1 MLTNTVPFN
10 RASWTKIVALI
21 LHDSTLIHLN
31 SSSKTRPCPPAAKSR
46 SVNGNFARENGR
58 FIGHLI
64 LVRNNANI
72 KIGHAQDFCCLLS
85 GGCPTVPVLD
95 WLDRLP
101 AKVQDKCRV
110 RIERLRDL
118 GHELR
123 RPEAD
128 YLRDGI
134 YELRVGFRGMNY
146 RMLYF
151 FHGKVA
157 AVLAHGLVKEAGSAA
172 PRD

>member
-1 MLTNTVPFN
+1 MRTYRGVMPKITVVFY
-10 RASWTKIVALI
+10 
-21 LHDSTLIHLN
+21 
-31 SSSKTRPCPPAAKSR
+31 
-46 SVNGNFARENGR
+46 RED
-58 FIGHLI
+58 
-64 LVRNNANI
+64 A
-72 KIGHAQDFCCLLS
+72 D
-85 GGCPTVPVLD
+85 TVLVLD

-128 YLRDGI
+128 YLREGI
-134 YELRVGFRGMNY
+134 YELRIGFRGMNY

-151 FHGKVA
+151 FHWKDA
-157 AVLAHGLVKEAGSAA
+157 AVLAHGLVKEREVP
-172 PRD
+172 PREIEEALSRKCRFELDPE